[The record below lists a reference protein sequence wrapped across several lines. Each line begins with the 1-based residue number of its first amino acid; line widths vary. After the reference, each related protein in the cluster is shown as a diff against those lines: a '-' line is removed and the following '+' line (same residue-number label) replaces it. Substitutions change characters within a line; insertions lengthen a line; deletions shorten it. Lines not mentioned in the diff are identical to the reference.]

1 MGLSSPRPSV
11 WRTPIRLLR
20 KSHSGTCLETQ
31 VTTGQSRWQS
41 AILWVQM
48 LNKLTLLM
56 AHCLAQGVYCRSR
69 HRWNIQSWLRLGKES
84 GRTSQTVRSQHLRTV
99 QWLLDRT
106 RRMLVSV
113 AGMTIKR
120 RQRVAYQFF
129 LSQMWMKKILLK
141 RKKCKTCC
149 YRTLKHSREATHL
162 ATSFHKLDRRR
173 KDQALAKSTFTT
185 LITAITC
192 WAS

>member
-1 MGLSSPRPSV
+1 MGLSYPRPSV
-11 WRTPIRLLR
+11 WRTPIRLSR
-20 KSHSGTCLETQ
+20 KSRSGTCLETQ
-31 VTTGQSRWQS
+31 VTIGQSRWQS
-41 AILWVQM
+41 AIPWAQTS
-48 LNKLTLLM
+48 NKLTLLM
-56 AHCLAQGVYCRSR
+56 ALCLAQDVCCRSR

-84 GRTSQTVRSQHLRTV
+84 GRISQTVRSQHFRTV
-99 QWLLDRT
+99 QWRLDRT
-106 RRMLVSV
+106 RRMPVSV

-129 LSQMWMKKILLK
+129 LSQMSMKKILLK

-162 ATSFHKLDRRR
+162 ATSFHKLDRPR

-185 LITAITC
+185 SITAIMC
-192 WAS
+192 WVS